1 MSQPA
6 KTATNLPGQVRR
18 CLEKIGQDLRI
29 ARERRGESLRAWAKR
44 VGVSVPTLQRIEA
57 GDPTVGVSAFA
68 VSVWLLG
75 RIDVLENIADP
86 AQDQQALSL
95 EIIKSSRKRK
105 PVKVAAQVATN
116 SKANDKTGTTKEEEN
131 Q

>member
-6 KTATNLPGQVRR
+6 KTTTNLPGQVQR
-18 CLEKIGQDLRI
+18 CLTKIGQDLRI
-29 ARERRGESLRAWAKR
+29 ARERRGESLRSWAKR

-57 GDPTVGVSAFA
+57 GDPAVGVSAFA

-86 AQDQQALSL
+86 ATDQQALAL
-95 EIIKSSRKRK
+95 DIIKSSRKRR
-105 PVKVAAQVATN
+105 VAKVAAN
-116 SKANDKTGTTKEEEN
+116 SKANDPTNAPKAEGTP
-131 Q
+131 